1 MDSVYLFNPERINV
15 RDFVYFY
22 IIYRD
27 MTKVLP
33 LLIDPIV
40 ASETIDTHIAT
51 QSCDRVCNDV
61 HWLL

>member
-40 ASETIDTHIAT
+40 ASETIDTPIAT